1 MIVSISKE
9 WTLRQAL
16 LVFALAVAAGVA
28 GCGGGGGGGTGGV
41 FQVVAFTPDGTNDV
55 VFRNQPLVFEFSSA
69 VSKTGV
75 SPIGLQVLLRN
86 EVIQGRVEVDG
97 RFVTWSP
104 VVVPGDPN
112 DYVPENNPPINGIG
126 FDGDTQYTV
135 RMSANQTSSVKSRTG
150 RPLGIA
156 FQASFTT
163 NNEFMPEAPSIPPTL
178 LSSGSEIFDPPPVVD
193 GDPFSSDPNLWPV
206 LDPRDVSITLQFSE
220 KLAPAS
226 VSFLDTAVLRNVTD
240 IPGDAPA
247 GVGEIALMDTRLSP
261 TADALLIR
269 NLVSLG
275 DWPDSDQDYVFQLDL
290 TQSLTDLAGN
300 GLDRRYV
307 LHFKTLDVP
316 GEPNHTVFTETFE
329 TQDLMSIDGT
339 TGLWGDGVLEGADVN
354 RRVDDFV
361 PLPQNNFNLPHPLV
375 EVGNPLTPAGC
386 RFQMK
391 YDTDHLPALPGESVI
406 GLAWSPLSNFAFSS
420 VYREVVFKVGS
431 FAATDGGN
439 LDPVY
444 DRNFSTPPPI
454 VVFRGDYHVPFD
466 VDAEWVDWP
475 EFDTEFD
482 LEQGRPMVIEWDM
495 PAGGDTF
502 QLFRNRSANSIIN
515 QRVLSNGGEAAG
527 TIGRE
532 NTQYNARFYL
542 VSKRSFGESVAIRNG
557 LQPVDYGAAV
567 VLVDPDRGG
576 TRVIGTFGGSSGGLP
591 ATFSE
596 DINVADGFTHLTFRV
611 ELIANPIT
619 SLVPSV
625 RSVSYAYIPN

>member
-1 MIVSISKE
+1 MICSTATRR
-9 WTLRQAL
+9 TLRGTAL
-16 LVFALAVAAGVA
+16 VLTFTAIFGIP

-41 FQVVAFTPDGTNDV
+41 FRVVAFTPDGTNDI

-75 SPIGLQVLLRN
+75 SAIGLQVLLRN
-86 EVIQGRVEVDG
+86 EVVQGRVEVDG

-112 DYVPENNPPINGIG
+112 DYVPNNNPPINGIG

-135 RMSANQTSSVKSRTG
+135 RMSANQASSVKSRTG
-150 RPLGIA
+150 RPLGTA

-163 NNEFMPEAPSIPPTL
+163 NNEFVPEMPNVPPTL
-178 LSSGSEIFDPPPVVD
+178 LSTGSEIFDPPPVID
-193 GDPFSSDPNLWPV
+193 GDPFSLDPNAWPV
-206 LDPRDVSITLQFSE
+206 LDPRDVSIALQFSE
-220 KLAPAS
+220 KLAPS
-226 VSFLDTAVLRNVTD
+226 SISFLETAVLRNVTE

-247 GVGEIALMDTRLSP
+247 GVGEIALMDTRLRP
-261 TADALLIR
+261 EADVLLVR

-275 DWPDSDQDYVFQLDL
+275 DWPDSDQDYIFRLDL
-290 TQSLTDLAGN
+290 TQGLRDLVGN
-300 GLDRRYV
+300 ALDRPYV
-307 LHFKTLDVP
+307 LYFRTLDVP
-316 GEPNHTVFTETFE
+316 GEPNHTVVTETFD
-329 TQDLMSIDGT
+329 TQDFMSVDGT
-339 TGLWGDGVLEGADVN
+339 TADWGDGLLEGADVN

-375 EVGNPLTPAGC
+375 EVGNTLTPAGC

-406 GLAWSPLSNFAFSS
+406 GMAWSPLSNFAFFS
-420 VYREVVFKVGS
+420 VYRDVIFKVGS
-431 FAATDGGN
+431 FAASDGGN

-444 DRNFSTPPPI
+444 DRNFTTPPPI
-454 VVFRGDYHVPFD
+454 VVFRGDYEVPFD

-475 EFDTEFD
+475 AFDTEFD
-482 LEQGRPMVIEWDM
+482 LEPDRPMVIEWDM

-527 TIGRE
+527 IIGRE

-542 VSKRSFGESVAIRNG
+542 VSKRSFGESIAIQNDF
-557 LQPVDYGAAV
+557 QPVDYGASV
-567 VLVDPDRGG
+567 VLDDPDRGG
-576 TRVIGTFGGSSGGLP
+576 TSIRATFGGSQGGLP
-591 ATFSE
+591 TTFSE
-596 DINVADGFTHLTFRV
+596 DINVADGSTHLTFRI

-619 SLVPSV
+619 SLVPAV
-625 RSVSYAYIPN
+625 RSLSYAYVDG